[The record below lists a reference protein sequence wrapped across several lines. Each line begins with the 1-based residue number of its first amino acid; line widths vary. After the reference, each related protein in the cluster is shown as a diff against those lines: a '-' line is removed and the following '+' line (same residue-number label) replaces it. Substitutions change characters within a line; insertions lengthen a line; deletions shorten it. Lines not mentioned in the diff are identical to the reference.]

1 MAHYVDGFVIPLPK
15 KHLNA
20 YRRLAQKAGEV
31 WRDHGALD
39 FKECVG
45 DDLNVKMALSFPRGI
60 KTKPGETVLFSY
72 IVFKSRASTR
82 SRQRKGDERPAS
94 CEDDGSKGNAIR
106 CEADDVRRIQDHS
119 RSLNL

>member
-45 DDLNVKMALSFPRGI
+45 DDLNVKMALSFPRGESLI
-60 KTKPGETVLFSY
+60 KTKPVTVLFSY
-72 IVFKSRASTR
+72 IVFKSRAHR
-82 SRQRKGDERPAS
+82 DRV
-94 CEDDGSKGNAIR
+94 NAKVMKDPRLAKMMDPKAMPFDVKRMLYGGFKTIV
-106 CEADDVRRIQDHS
+106 EA
-119 RSLNL
+119 

>member
-31 WRDHGALD
+31 WRGHGALD

-72 IVFKSRASTR
+72 IMFKSRAHRDRVNAKVMR
-82 SRQRKGDERPAS
+82 SAS
-94 CEDDGSKGNAIR
+94 CEDDEFKGNAIR
-106 CEADDVRRIQDHS
+106 CEANDVRRIQNHR
-119 RSLNL
+119 RSVTL

>member
-72 IVFKSRASTR
+72 IVFKSRAHRAVSYTHLR
-82 SRQRKGDERPAS
+82 AHETPEHLVCR
-94 CEDDGSKGNAIR
+94 
-106 CEADDVRRIQDHS
+106 
-119 RSLNL
+119 LLL